1 MAKTLSASPLI
12 TIKEDY
18 IDMDLSPKMSSPSED
33 LYGGDFEFKM
43 SLNNDLERESNTF
56 PADELFYK
64 GNLLPLQLP
73 PRLQLF
79 QKLLHNHEPLSNFSS
94 KDTSIEC
101 PDEKPVIKSMPRK
114 HWPKRLKFF
123 KQTHL
128 TSKFKASKGYLKSL
142 FTKTNNSIQEENDQ
156 FGALKSTIAIDRE
169 KFLEE
174 GTGTTHRK
182 SFSGVIRRRLTGK
195 SSQVS
200 GSSMCSSSDLNRWF
214 EEESS
219 IQGAIAYC
227 KKTQENLVP
236 SRKSVSDV
244 IFPSFALPRVSVG
257 CENQER
263 EEISRG

>member
-18 IDMDLSPKMSSPSED
+18 IDMDLSPKILSPSHC
-33 LYGGDFEFKM
+33 GDFEFKM
-43 SLNNDLERESNTF
+43 SSNNPERENNTY

-73 PRLQLF
+73 PRLELV
-79 QKLLHNHEPLSNFSS
+79 QKLYQEPNSNFSE
-94 KDTSIEC
+94 DTPIEGFK
-101 PDEKPVIKSMPRK
+101 EKPMSKSIPKK

-123 KQTHL
+123 KQNHL
-128 TSKFKASKGYLKSL
+128 GSKIKASRDYLKSL
-142 FTKTNNSIQEENDQ
+142 FTKTHNSLEEGNDQ
-156 FGALKSTIAIDRE
+156 LGSKVISVTLKSTIDRE

-174 GTGTTHRK
+174 GASHRK
-182 SFSGVIRRRLTGK
+182 SFSGVIRRRLAGK

-200 GSSMCSSSDLNRWF
+200 GLSMYQSSDLTQWL

-236 SRKSVSDV
+236 NRKSVSD
-244 IFPSFALPRVSVG
+244 ISFPSFALPRVSIS

>member
-1 MAKTLSASPLI
+1 MAKTLSVSPLI

-18 IDMDLSPKMSSPSED
+18 IDMDLSPKILSPSED
-33 LYGGDFEFKM
+33 RGDFEFKM
-43 SLNNDLERESNTF
+43 SSNNLERETNTF

-73 PRLQLF
+73 PRFELV
-79 QKLLHNHEPLSNFSS
+79 QKLLHKPLSNFS
-94 KDTSIEC
+94 KDTLIEC
-101 PDEKPVIKSMPRK
+101 PDEKPVIKSMPNK

-142 FTKTNNSIQEENDQ
+142 FTKTNNSIEEENEQ
-156 FGALKSTIAIDRE
+156 FGAKVINVTLKSTIDRE

-174 GTGTTHRK
+174 GTSHRK

-200 GSSMCSSSDLNRWF
+200 GSSMFSSSDLNRWF

-236 SRKSVSDV
+236 IRKSVSDV
-244 IFPSFALPRVSVG
+244 SFPNSFAVPRVSVG